1 MDKNPALHT
10 LEYIEQKIEAKMEKI
25 KENIEE
31 TIKSKLKIFTE
42 KSYADATKT
51 PDEPKQTTFKEAI
64 KEAWREEEAEE
75 NDKNKRS
82 RNVIIH
88 GIAEQEQK

>member
-1 MDKNPALHT
+1 MDKNPALHI

-31 TIKSKLKIFTE
+31 TIKGELKIITE

-51 PDEPKQTTFKEAI
+51 PDEAK
-64 KEAWREEEAEE
+64 
-75 NDKNKRS
+75 
-82 RNVIIH
+82 
-88 GIAEQEQK
+88 